1 MSDSELI
8 AHIYDSFG
16 SSLRRFIQSR
26 VSGKHAAEDIL
37 QEAFLRISKGV
48 SQLADR
54 ERLGPWVFRIA
65 RNAVADYY
73 RSVGRTQQ
81 RDALV
86 APVEEGNRE
95 NANLNGEVIEWFPR
109 FIDGLPESYGKA
121 VRLYEL
127 EGRSQS
133 EVAQE
138 LGISLSGAKS
148 RIQRGRS
155 KLASALKACCSFEM
169 DRRGNVIDY
178 EPVKRASRPVN
189 RQPCSC

>member
-81 RDALV
+81 RDA
-86 APVEEGNRE
+86 
-95 NANLNGEVIEWFPR
+95 
-109 FIDGLPESYGKA
+109 
-121 VRLYEL
+121 
-127 EGRSQS
+127 
-133 EVAQE
+133 
-138 LGISLSGAKS
+138 
-148 RIQRGRS
+148 
-155 KLASALKACCSFEM
+155 
-169 DRRGNVIDY
+169 
-178 EPVKRASRPVN
+178 
-189 RQPCSC
+189 

>member
-1 MSDSELI
+1 MSESELI

-54 ERLGPWVFRIA
+54 DRLEPWVFRIA

-73 RSVGRTQQ
+73 RSVGRSQQ

-86 APVEEGNRE
+86 DPVEEGNQE
-95 NANLNGEVIEWFPR
+95 NANLNGEVIEWLPR

-121 VRLYEL
+121 VRLYVL

-133 EVAQE
+133 ELAQE

-155 KLASALKACCSFEM
+155 KLAIALKACCSFEM

-178 EPVKRASRPVN
+178 EPVKRASRVVN
-189 RQPCSC
+189 R